1 MIGRKPKPSYLK
13 AIEGNPGKR
22 PLNELEP
29 KPNGNLVNPPAHLSA
44 SQIAIWNYAIAN
56 APTGLLKNLDLGVL
70 ELWVVSFDL
79 YRKAEALVRQ
89 EGPVT
94 TAPSGYAAPH
104 PGVSIM
110 NKQASNMLR
119 SAAEMGFT
127 PSSRSRIS
135 VVADDIEDD
144 PWAKLAAEG

>member
-1 MIGRKPKPSYLK
+1 MSL
-13 AIEGNPGKR
+13 NPGGSFTPSLYNK
-22 PLNELEP
+22 LGSA
-29 KPNGNLVNPPAHLSA
+29 KPILYVENFNQKASYDQSKLLSED
-44 SQIAIWNYAIAN
+44 
-56 APTGLLKNLDLGVL
+56 LLKNLDLGVL

-135 VVADDIEDD
+135 VVVDDIEDD